1 MTWLGWRENSERD
14 KEPVRALLGK
24 VRLTRHCQNYAHTI
38 KLDIES
44 LLDFST

>member
-1 MTWLGWRENSERD
+1 MTWLGWLENSEKD

-24 VRLTRHCQNYAHTI
+24 SRLTRHCQNYARTI
-38 KLDIES
+38 KLGIES